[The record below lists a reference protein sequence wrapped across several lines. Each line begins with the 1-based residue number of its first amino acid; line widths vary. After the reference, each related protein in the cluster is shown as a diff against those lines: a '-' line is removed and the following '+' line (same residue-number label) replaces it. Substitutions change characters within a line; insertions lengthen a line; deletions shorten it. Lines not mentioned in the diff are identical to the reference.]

1 MGAHH
6 KILKV
11 AGSGWEQK
19 IRQREYLTLISKVL
33 ASLLKTY
40 EERLISVVLYGS
52 VARGTAKKN
61 SDLDILA
68 VIEGLPENFSERIRE
83 MIEVI
88 ISAREE
94 KMKLWLEKGIFANVQ
109 IIPLLPSEARAHQPL
124 YLDLL
129 FDSVVLFD
137 RGLIKEVFEE
147 LKLRLQELKAKR
159 VTLPNG
165 RWYWAL
171 KPRLEKGEVVE
182 V

>member
-1 MGAHH
+1 MDPYHGMR
-6 KILKV
+6 KV
-11 AGSGWEQK
+11 AGWGWGQG
-19 IRQREYLTLISKVL
+19 IRQREYLPLISKVL

-40 EERLISVVLYGS
+40 GERLISVVLYGS
-52 VARGTAKKN
+52 VARGTAREN
-61 SDLDILA
+61 SDLDLLA
-68 VIEGLPENFSERIRE
+68 VIEGLPENFSERITE
-83 MIEVI
+83 I
-88 ISAREE
+88 IGIIRSARDE
-94 KMKLWLEKGIFANVQ
+94 KMKLWLEKGVFANVQ

-129 FDSVVLFD
+129 FDSVILFD

-147 LKLRLQELKAKR
+147 MRSRLQELNAKR

-165 RWYWAL
+165 KWYWEL